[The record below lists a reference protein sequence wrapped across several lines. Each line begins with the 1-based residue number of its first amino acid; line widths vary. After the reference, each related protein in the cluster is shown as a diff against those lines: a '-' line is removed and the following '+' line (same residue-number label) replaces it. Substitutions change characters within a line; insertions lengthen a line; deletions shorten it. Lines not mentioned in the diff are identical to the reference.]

1 MIFSLVIGFLNG
13 KTTELTSTILESAE
27 TTIETCL
34 KIFGT
39 IAVWSWIMKIAEN
52 SGAIEKMQVVS
63 YPIVKFLF
71 PNLKIESKAIN
82 NIALNMTANLI
93 GLGNLATPVGIKA
106 MKDMQEENKDK
117 TKLSKSMVMFLV
129 LNMASIQLIPTTVI
143 GLRMSYGS
151 KNPAE
156 IVIPI
161 LIASLFSAVIGV
173 LIVKIF
179 YREWGEYRC
188 LVLLNMCHTRLC
200 RC

>member
-1 MIFSLVIGFLNG
+1 MGEFLNIIWGYLMIFSLVIGFLNG

-39 IAVWSWIMKIAEN
+39 IAVWSGIMKIAEK

-71 PNLKIESKAIN
+71 PSLKKESKAIN

-173 LIVKIF
+173 LIVKI
-179 YREWGEYRC
+179 YA
-188 LVLLNMCHTRLC
+188 
-200 RC
+200 